1 MNPTSSPSPK
11 KFSLAFLIIA
21 FVILLGVSLVFLFMK
36 DSLFPISSAGPRSSV
51 DQKKAMEAVFSS
63 KASTNL
69 PIKQQT
75 AIEQGISSKK
85 TVVPAGQKSSMEA
98 AFSKK

>member
-1 MNPTSSPSPK
+1 MNPASPSSK
-11 KFSLAFLIIA
+11 KVSLAFLIIA

-36 DSLFPISSAGPRSSV
+36 DSWFPAATVAPVSQANQ
-51 DQKKAMEAVFSS
+51 QKTMEAVFSA
-63 KASTNL
+63 KASTTL
-69 PIKQQT
+69 SEKQQT

-85 TVVPAGQKSSMEA
+85 SVVPTDQKSSMEA